1 MFNEI
6 FRRARP
12 PGGLV
17 CSGVYMAAANKEADW
32 SSREDQLKRLVASLE
47 ENLRLLDELGSYP
60 ELGARLADVI
70 DVLRRETI
78 D

>member
-1 MFNEI
+1 
-6 FRRARP
+6 
-12 PGGLV
+12 
-17 CSGVYMAAANKEADW
+17 MAAANKEADW